1 MQSLPQAD
9 NPKRLPYGPNDAA
22 QDGYDLVTEEW
33 RPTDNEELKRTIERL
48 ERKNSPSSRQI
59 FHPFSRFLEPLWDET
74 KQGQGE
80 SGQRENELW
89 SFSDRSL

>member
-48 ERKNSPSSRQI
+48 ERKEGR
-59 FHPFSRFLEPLWDET
+59 RT
-74 KQGQGE
+74 G
-80 SGQRENELW
+80 
-89 SFSDRSL
+89 SLIGHVQWQPE